1 VTVENLLAFIRK
13 PESRGDYNIVWSE
26 IKAIHRPPRRLVDM
40 TIGDVLS
47 WQDSIDHLYM
57 SEAAGAYQFMEDTL
71 RGLYSEAGLRIGDM
85 MNVQNQD
92 ALAVQLLKR
101 RGLVKYQRGEIS
113 AETFAN
119 NLAMEWASLPV
130 VTRVKRTAKGRT
142 WTVQPGASYYAGDGR
157 NAAHVTV
164 DAFMAA
170 VRAVRATDAPPAPS
184 APETQ
189 PGRWARWCWSRFSAD
204 NIPQKGVSPARAS
217 PGNWTRSQNAMTQVD
232 SASDDRTANNAVR
245 HTYRILTDAEKQSMV
260 ELKDLGAA
268 FIAKCDAIGGSR
280 ELSLA
285 KTNAE
290 QAVMWAVKHVT
301 A

>member
-1 VTVENLLAFIRK
+1 VVSVTVENLLAFIRK
-13 PESRGDYNIVWSE
+13 PESRGDYNIVWSG
-26 IKAIHRPPRRLVDM
+26 IKASHRPLRRLVDM

-71 RGLYSEAGLRIGDM
+71 RGLYAEAGLRIGDM
-85 MNVQNQD
+85 MSVQNQD
-92 ALAVQLLKR
+92 ALALQLLKR

-142 WTVQPGASYYAGDGR
+142 WTVQPGASYYSGDGL
-157 NAAHVTV
+157 NKAHVTV

-189 PGRWARWCWSRFSAD
+189 PGRWARLFDAL
-204 NIPQKGVSPARAS
+204 AAFF
-217 PGNWTRSQNAMTQVD
+217 TRS
-232 SASDDRTANNAVR
+232 
-245 HTYRILTDAEKQSMV
+245 K
-260 ELKDLGAA
+260 
-268 FIAKCDAIGGSR
+268 
-280 ELSLA
+280 
-285 KTNAE
+285 
-290 QAVMWAVKHVT
+290 
-301 A
+301 